1 MRSSRRHVR
10 GARALVRRFAL
21 ALAAAAALVAAGA
34 AAAAGR
40 TVAVRGIEMNRYG
53 RIALEFSEPTK
64 VQVKATNGVLV
75 LTFPDAT
82 KIQGERLVRELPSY
96 LTQVRHDPDGLGL
109 RLALAQ
115 PWRTNVL
122 EAAEKV
128 FIDLLPANWTGLLPA
143 LPPEVVDALAR
154 RARDAEARAGDD
166 ARRQKAPPR
175 QVAVRVAKLPTL
187 TRLVL
192 EGVGGVPVSLA
203 AKGPEAEVR
212 IEAPAT
218 LALGGARAQMGPAVR
233 SLEVE
238 ASGASAR
245 LKLVLEEGYE
255 ARGFRED
262 DSFVVDVAKPRLA
275 AVPAP
280 EPAAEP
286 AEAAP
291 AAMAEPEAKP
301 APRAVQATPQ
311 GAPQAA
317 SQPALQ
323 AAPPMPPQAPV
334 QVPAQASPQAA
345 PQAPPAKPQAA
356 GPVSAAAK
364 VTADGLSIEFPFRTR
379 TAAAAFERNG
389 IVTVLFETAERLELD
404 RLPTATPFASLKG
417 VNREGTFAVLRFA
430 LAGPF
435 LTRLSPK
442 GEAWVLS
449 IGETGLM
456 PSEPVA
462 AQRSTDDLGRTVLNL
477 AMADAAGVY
486 WLEDGEGGE
495 RIAIAAAHGPPRG
508 IAKPQRF
515 VEFRLLPTAHGIA
528 VAPDADDVTVRSGTD
543 GVTVSREM
551 GLALT
556 TEGMGEG
563 AAGLDPVL
571 HRDRLARDRLGS
583 VLARQRELMDAVAE
597 APRSGRSAA
606 RIDLAR
612 FLVANRL
619 DFEAVGVLQ
628 AAAAEDPTLVRQRP
642 FLLLQGIA
650 LARMHRVAEARR
662 VLATD
667 LVAEDPEAV
676 LWRALLDARAR
687 RFAPALGAF
696 RRSKALVDLYPDDIQ
711 VGLRTALARAAVEM
725 KDLGLAESELT
736 IAGQLGPES
745 AAFDEIALLKGRI
758 AEAGGRADAALDL
771 YRRLAETAE
780 RPVAA
785 EAALRYAAL
794 ALDRHAIAP
803 EEAIARL
810 ETLSV
815 VWRGDEIEAGA
826 LGRLGRL
833 YAQGGR
839 WRDAFTVARR
849 ATRIF
854 PDHEVTRALHEET
867 GRLFEDL
874 FLSGKGEALSRVDA
888 LALYFDFKEFT
899 PIGRRG
905 DEIVRRLADRLVEL
919 DLLDQ
924 AGDLLWHQVE
934 HRLTGAARATVAARL
949 ATVRL
954 MDGKP
959 QAALQAIQ
967 ATRLPQLPAEIKRAR
982 ILLEARA
989 LSDLSR
995 TDLALE
1001 VIAGESGPEIDRLRA
1016 DILWTGRRWRDAGE
1030 AHERLVGLRWQGPEA
1045 LDDRER
1051 LDVLRAAIAYSL
1063 AEEALALDRLR
1074 TRLAPKMADSR
1085 DARTFAMLTQPRAA
1099 GTRAFRE
1106 AARGVTSADT
1116 LADFL
1121 AEYRKRY
1128 PEAAV
1133 AERRRA
1139 PAETPSSG
1147 PSSESRQEPQAQAP
1161 AAGPA
1166 RS

>member
-1 MRSSRRHVR
+1 MLAAV
-10 GARALVRRFAL
+10 AL
-21 ALAAAAALVAAGA
+21 ALLAGGA
-34 AAAAGR
+34 AAAPR
-40 TVAVRGIEMNRYG
+40 TVTVRGIEMSRFG
-53 RIALEFSEPTK
+53 RIVLEFDRETK

-75 LTFPDAT
+75 LVFPEAAT
-82 KIQGERLVRELPSY
+82 IQGERLARELPGY

-109 RLALAQ
+109 RLAMTQ
-115 PWRTNVL
+115 PWRANVL

-154 RARDAEARAGDD
+154 RAREAEARAGDE
-166 ARRQKAPPR
+166 ARRQQVRQPR
-175 QVAVRVAKLPTL
+175 KVSVRVAKLPTL
-187 TRLVL
+187 TRLVI
-192 EGVGGVPVSLA
+192 EPVGGVPVSLKA
-203 AKGPEAEVR
+203 NGAQAEVG
-212 IEAPAT
+212 IDAAAA
-218 LALGGARAQMGPAVR
+218 LDLGGARAQMAPAVR
-233 SLEVE
+233 SLDAE
-238 ASGASAR
+238 ASGASVR
-245 LKLVLEEGYE
+245 IRLVLEDGYE

-262 DSFVVDVAKPRLA
+262 DSFVVDVMKPKLA
-275 AVPAP
+275 SA
-280 EPAAEP
+280 P

-291 AAMAEPEAKP
+291 EPTAPDAAPPAAAAEPAAKPIPEARTNPEAKTIPEAKP
-301 APRAVQATPQ
+301 VPREAQAQPQ
-311 GAPQAA
+311 GP
-317 SQPALQ
+317 S
-323 AAPPMPPQAPV
+323 QAPA
-334 QVPAQASPQAA
+334 PSP
-345 PQAPPAKPQAA
+345 PPREA
-356 GPVSAAAK
+356 GPVAATAK
-364 VTADGLSIEFPFRTR
+364 VAAADGLAVEFPFRNR
-379 TAAAAFERNG
+379 TAAAAFERDG
-389 IVTVLFETAERLELD
+389 VVTVLFETAERLELD
-404 RLPTATPFASLKG
+404 RLPAKTPFASLKG
-417 VNREGTFAVLRFA
+417 VNRDGTFAVLRFA
-430 LAGPF
+430 LAGPY
-435 LTRLSPK
+435 LTRLSPR
-442 GEAWVLS
+442 GEGWVLS
-449 IGETGLM
+449 IGESGSV
-456 PSEPVA
+456 PIEPLA
-462 AQRSTDDLGRTVLNL
+462 AERSVDDLGRTVLNL
-477 AMADAAGVY
+477 AMPGAAGVY
-486 WLEDGEGGE
+486 WLEEGEGGE
-495 RIAIAAAHGPPRG
+495 RIAVATAHGPPRG

-515 VEFRLLPTAHGIA
+515 VEFRLLATAHGIA
-528 VAPDADDVTVRSGTD
+528 VARDADDVAVRSGPD
-543 GVTVSREM
+543 GVMISREM

-563 AAGLDPVL
+563 GAVLDPVL
-571 HRDRLARDRLGS
+571 HRDRWARDQLGS
-583 VLARQRELMDAVAE
+583 PLAHQRELMDAVVQ

-606 RIDLAR
+606 RLDLAR

-628 AAAAEDPTLVRQRP
+628 AAAAEDPALARQRH

-650 LARMHRVAEARR
+650 LARMNRAADARR

-667 LVAEDPEAV
+667 LVAEDAEAV
-676 LWRALLDARAR
+676 LWRGLLDARAR
-687 RFAPALGAF
+687 RWAAALGAF
-696 RRSKALVDLYPDDIQ
+696 RRSKALIDAYPDDVQ
-711 VGLRTALARAAVEM
+711 VALRIALARAAVEM
-725 KDLGLAESELT
+725 KEPALAEAEL
-736 IAGQLGPES
+736 AVAAQLGPEP
-745 AAFDEIALLKGRI
+745 AAFDEISLLKGRI
-758 AEAGGRADAALDL
+758 AEAGGRRDAALEVW
-771 YRRLAETAE
+771 RRLAETAE

-785 EAALRYAAL
+785 EAALRYVAL
-794 ALDRHAIAP
+794 ALAEHALQP
-803 EEAIARL
+803 EEAVARL

-815 VWRGDEIEAGA
+815 VWRGDEIEVGALGA
-826 LGRLGRL
+826 LGRL
-833 YAQGGR
+833 YAEAGR

-849 ATRIF
+849 ATRVF

-905 DEIVRRLADRLVEL
+905 DEIVRRLSDRLVEL

-934 HRLTGAARATVAARL
+934 HRLSGAARATVAARL

-1030 AHERLVGLRWQGPEA
+1030 AHERLVGLRWQGQEA

-1063 AEEALALDRLR
+1063 ADEGLALDRLR
-1074 TRLAPKMADSR
+1074 TRFSPKMADSR
-1085 DARTFAMLTQPRAA
+1085 DARTFAFLTRSNVVQ
-1099 GTRAFRE
+1099 TQAFRE
-1106 AARGVTSADT
+1106 IARGVTSADT

-1133 AERRRA
+1133 AERRRRTPA
-1139 PAETPSSG
+1139 SPAEPR
-1147 PSSESRQEPQAQAP
+1147 PEPQAQAP
-1161 AAGPA
+1161 AAGPT